1 MADRIKE
8 LTEKIYNEG
17 VAKAKAEATS
27 IIVYAKE
34 EATRIIEKAKEKE
47 SVILQKAKENA
58 IEYKQIT
65 DAELKLAS
73 RQALNNVKQQIKTIV
88 LAAQVEAPVKETFS
102 NGDFI
107 KNIILTLIRNW
118 NPQKPEELNLNVL
131 LPKKDELEMLEFFKI
146 RANGALNKGLELQF
160 DSKISNGF
168 KIGPKDG
175 SYVISFTDKD
185 FEEYFK
191 SYLKDKTAKL
201 LFEDIPINGEMNEKD
216 IKFQVEKKG

>member
-1 MADRIKE
+1 MSNKIKE

-17 VAKAKAEATS
+17 VAKAKVEAAS
-27 IIVYAKE
+27 IIAKANEEAALIREMARQEKSNILQDAKE
-34 EATRIIEKAKEKE
+34 Q
-47 SVILQKAKENA
+47 L
-58 IEYKQIT
+58 IEYEKNMK
-65 DAELKLAS
+65 AEVQLAS
-73 RQALNNVKQQIKTIV
+73 RQAINSLKQQVKTLV
-88 LAAQVEAPVKETFS
+88 VTAQVEFPVKEAFKNS
-102 NGDFI
+102 DFI

-131 LPKKDELEMLEFFKI
+131 LPKKDELEMMEFFKTNAI
-146 RANGALNKGLELQF
+146 GILNQGMEFHF
-160 DSKISNGF
+160 DTKISNGF

-201 LFEDIPINGEMNEKD
+201 LFEEVRTNGEVKRNNYKLQAAD
-216 IKFQVEKKG
+216 